1 MNEMVETTDERAGGL
16 WRSISAPNLLCDN
29 CHKEL
34 PANAEIG
41 KGKHA
46 VADLKKQRVAYYC
59 NTCYYYYKHRNDP
72 DIKEKKK
79 LR

>member
-1 MNEMVETTDERAGGL
+1 MEDQESRAGGL
-16 WRSISAPNLLCDN
+16 WKTLGGPNLLCDN

-34 PANAEIG
+34 PANATYG

-46 VADLKKQRVAYYC
+46 ILDPRKGRLVQLC
-59 NTCYYYYKHRNDP
+59 TSCYYYYVHRNDKQV
-72 DIKEKKK
+72 KEKMK

>member
-1 MNEMVETTDERAGGL
+1 MVEDINERVGKLWKTIGG
-16 WRSISAPNLLCDN
+16 PNLLCDN

-34 PANAEIG
+34 PASATFG

-46 VADLKKQRVAYYC
+46 VLDKNKGRVVQWC
-59 NTCYYYYKHRNDP
+59 TSCYYFFVHRNDP
-72 DIKEKKK
+72 DIKERRK